1 MTETKKIKILLTGS
15 NGLLGQS
22 LCRNLMNSLDRFDFV
37 ATSKSKNICSYLD
50 NAHFK
55 ALDVTDYL
63 AVHRL
68 VESYH
73 PDIIIHTAAMSQ
85 VDYCELHPEA
95 SRKVN
100 VEGARNMALACK
112 SFKAHFIHLSTDFVF
127 DGSAGPYDEQAVPA
141 PQSQYGK
148 DKLESELIVQS
159 LLPEACILRTA
170 LVFGW
175 HPVLTRSNFL
185 LWVKNSLEKGREIN
199 VVCDQFRTPTFVE
212 ELAAACLAASE
223 MKVSGIFHISG
234 KEFFSVYE
242 FAQFI
247 AGVFE
252 LPQELI
258 HPVESSTINEMARR
272 PYITGFET
280 GKAERILHF
289 LHIPLQDALMDLRAT
304 IPQTEEWFSI
314 VKSA

>member
-1 MTETKKIKILLTGS
+1 MINSKKIKILLTGS

-22 LCRNLMNSLDRFDFV
+22 LCRHLMNNPHLFDFI
-37 ATSKSKNICSYLD
+37 ATSKSKNICTHLD
-50 NAHFK
+50 DAHFK

-68 VESYH
+68 VDSYQ
-73 PDIIIHTAAMSQ
+73 PDIIIHTAALSQ

-112 SFKAHFIHLSTDFVF
+112 SVLGHLIHLSTDFIF

-159 LLPEACILRTA
+159 ILPDACILRTA

-185 LWVKNSLEKGREIN
+185 LWVKNSLEKGRDIN
-199 VVCDQFRTPTFVE
+199 VVCDQFRTPTYVE
-212 ELAAACLAASE
+212 ELAAACMSASE

-247 AGVFE
+247 AGIFE

-258 HPVESSTINEMARR
+258 HPVESGKLNEMARR
-272 PYITGFET
+272 PYLTGFET